1 MLVPELDHER
11 IVRMNTGEYSACGVA
26 MKWIPPDKA
35 EGAERLRQDLLLKIA
50 GASSFEFNDTKPVY
64 RSLSPGCRLCGQGAW
79 SCLFI
84 SNLCNARC
92 FFCPARQDNQ
102 DEPGT
107 STLTFPRC
115 GDYADYLERF
125 GFKGASI
132 SGGEPLLD
140 VEKALS
146 FVSTIKERLGGNI
159 YLWLYTNGTRLTR
172 ETAMRLADAGLDE
185 MRFNIAATGY
195 DLTPLRM
202 AVGVIPHV
210 TVEIPAIPEDIEMM
224 RDKLFEL
231 DDAGVEFLNL
241 HQIRCTGHNVG
252 NLACRGYTF
261 LHGPQIGIL
270 ESELTALRLMDHA
283 RRHAIGL
290 GINYCSLIYRHR
302 FQARSSRMRW
312 APYMAKS
319 FEEVTGAGLIRTV
332 QIAADPAE
340 ILRVEA
346 CLKSRGVDPSLW
358 SIASDRCRM
367 LIAGRLLKTLDPLPA
382 AVKVS
387 YALATVRPGVTYRN
401 PFREVRL
408 ASGGKVV
415 IERSTVYPDVDLSP
429 QEIGIFNA
437 AFLDCSR
444 PVVADAVYRDA
455 CALDPSGELRHR
467 WRMIVQA
474 ETLRSGLLEY
484 Y

>member
-1 MLVPELDHER
+1 MH
-11 IVRMNTGEYSACGVA
+11 TGEYSACGVA
-26 MKWIPPDKA
+26 MQWMSPDVA

-50 GASSFEFNDTKPVY
+50 GSSSFEFNDTKPVY
-64 RSLSPGCRLCGQGAW
+64 RSISPGCRLCGQGAW

-92 FFCPARQDNQ
+92 FFCPTMQDNQ

-107 STLTFPRC
+107 STLTFPRP
-115 GDYADYLERF
+115 GDYVDYLERF
-125 GFKGASI
+125 GFQGASI

-140 VEKALS
+140 AEKALS
-146 FVSTIKERLGGNI
+146 FVTAIKERLGGNI

-172 ETAMRLADAGLDE
+172 DTAMRLADAGLDE
-185 MRFNIAATGY
+185 IRFNIAATGY
-195 DLTPLRM
+195 DLAPLRL
-202 AVGVIPHV
+202 AVGVVPHV

-224 RDKLFEL
+224 QDKLFEL

-252 NLACRGYTF
+252 NLAGRGYTF

-270 ESELTALRLMDHA
+270 ESELAALRLMDHA
-283 RRHAIGL
+283 REHAIGP
-290 GINYCSLIYRHR
+290 GINYCSLIFRHR

-312 APYMAKS
+312 APYMAKP
-319 FEEVTGAGLIRTV
+319 FEEVTGAGLIRTM

-340 ILRVEA
+340 ILRTES

-358 SIASDRCRM
+358 SIASDRGRM
-367 LIAGRLLKTLDPLPA
+367 LIAASLLKTLDPLPA

-401 PFREVRL
+401 PFREVPL
-408 ASGGKVV
+408 ASGCKVV
-415 IERSTVYPDVDLSP
+415 IERSTVYPDMDLSP
-429 QEIGIFNA
+429 QEIGLFKT
-437 AFLDCSR
+437 AFLDGSR
-444 PVVADAVYRDA
+444 PADADGVYRDA
-455 CALDPSGELRHR
+455 CTLDTTEGHRHR

-474 ETLRSGLLEY
+474 EALRSGLLEY

>member
-1 MLVPELDHER
+1 MLIPELDHER

-26 MKWIPPDKA
+26 MRWISPDVTEEA
-35 EGAERLRQDLLLKIA
+35 QHLRESLLQAVACATTL
-50 GASSFEFNDTKPVY
+50 EFNDTKPVY
-64 RSLSPGCRLCGQGAW
+64 RSLSPGCRLCGQGSW

-92 FFCPARQDNQ
+92 FFCPARQDNK

-107 STLTFPRC
+107 STLTFTRP

-125 GFKGASI
+125 GFRGASI

-146 FVSTIKERLGGNI
+146 FVKAIKERLGGNI

-172 ETAMRLADAGLDE
+172 DTAMRLADAGLDE

-195 DLTPLRM
+195 DLAPLHL
-202 AVGVIPHV
+202 ATGVIPHV

-224 RDKLFEL
+224 QDKLFEL
-231 DDAGVEFLNL
+231 DDTGVDFLNL

-252 NLACRGYTF
+252 NLAGRGYTF

-270 ESELTALRLMDHA
+270 ESELTALRLMDYA
-283 RRHAIGL
+283 RQHAIGL
-290 GINYCSLIYRHR
+290 GVNYCSLIFRHR

-312 APYMAKS
+312 APYMAKP

-332 QIAADPAE
+332 QIAADPVE
-340 ILRVEA
+340 ILRAEA
-346 CLKSRGVDPSLW
+346 CLKSRDVDPSLW
-358 SIASDRCRM
+358 SIASDRSRM

-387 YALATVRPGVTYRN
+387 YAIATVRPCVTYRN

-408 ASGGKVV
+408 ASGGRVV
-415 IERSTVYPDVDLSP
+415 IERSTVYPDMDLSF
-429 QEIGIFNA
+429 QEVGIFKS
-437 AFLDCSR
+437 AFLDSDR
-444 PVVADAVYRDA
+444 PADADAVYGKAR
-455 CALDPSGELRHR
+455 ALDHSEEHRHR